1 MCWMYLWGDGVAYLQ
16 RQWNLLMYVI
26 LELKDLLVLLKSKY
40 LAF

>member
-1 MCWMYLWGDGVAYLQ
+1 MCWMYLWGGGVTYKEAVE
-16 RQWNLLMYVI
+16 LLYVCV